1 MSKENAEIMEDY
13 MKIKY
18 YINLLS
24 EDKNIANNKEFIDII
39 DKLNEKN
46 INNYD
51 KLLERINIIR
61 KRQKEKRKER
71 I

>member
-13 MKIKY
+13 MKVKY

-24 EDKNIANNKEFIDII
+24 EDKSIANNKEFNDII
-39 DKLNEKN
+39 DKLNQKGV
-46 INNYD
+46 NNYD

-61 KRQKEKRKER
+61 KKQKEKKKER